1 MISVPLHSE
10 VSTEFKFVEFYHGK
24 LHGARGLLLPLEEEV
39 PAIQLDS
46 YATAPWPAEHFT
58 NASTKD
64 NLHGNRYA
72 CMLTS
77 KIGLVFN

>member
-24 LHGARGLLLPLEEEV
+24 LHGARGLLLPSEEEV

-46 YATAPWPAEHFT
+46 YATAPWPA
-58 NASTKD
+58 STKD
-64 NLHGNRYA
+64 SLHGNRYA